1 MFETLSERLEG
12 TFRTLTGRG
21 KLSEDDIRK
30 AMVEVRRA
38 LLEADVN
45 TIVAEEFV
53 KDVTDAALGSKIL
66 TSLTPGQQV
75 IKIVNDKLTELLGGE
90 TEEGEG
96 VGNELNF
103 AKAPPTVIMLVGLQG
118 SGKTTTVGKL
128 ALALRQKKHRPLL
141 VAGDI
146 YRPAAVEQLQTLG
159 RQLDIPVYTEGTDV
173 PPPIIAQH
181 AIAQARKNNNSVVIV
196 DTAGRL
202 QIDEPLMQELQRI
215 KADVKPDEI
224 LLVVDAMSGQE
235 SVNVAMEFNRRVGIS
250 GLIITKMDG
259 DARGGSALSVRA
271 VTGVP
276 IKFMGVGEK
285 LDALETF
292 YPDRIAQRILGMG
305 DILSL
310 IERAQAAYDEEE
322 AEKLQEK
329 MRKGKFDL
337 EDFLSQ
343 MRNLRKMGP
352 LSGLLGMLPGMG
364 GMGKQMKE
372 MRNALNTPEAEAQ
385 LRRTEAI
392 VLSMTKKERQEPDI
406 INASRRRRIATGSG
420 TTVADVNELL
430 QQFRGMR
437 QMMQMMGKGG
447 GMNMANMGSMLG
459 QMSGGGMPNM
469 GGMPM
474 GGGGGGRKQVQAP
487 RDPLADFKKG
497 ARPAGPNGANRP
509 GGSGNGAPR
518 SGVGGGVP
526 VRSGGA
532 PGAGMQRPPKKKKK

>member
-12 TFRTLTGRG
+12 TFRSLTGRG
-21 KLSEDDIRK
+21 KLTEDDIRR

-53 KDVTDAALGSKIL
+53 KDVTDAALGSQIL

-96 VGNELNF
+96 NDNELVMS
-103 AKAPPTVIMLVGLQG
+103 KTPPTVIMLVGLQG

-141 VAGDI
+141 VAGDV
-146 YRPAAVEQLQTLG
+146 YRPAAVDQLQTLG
-159 RQLDIPVYTEGTDV
+159 RQLDIPVYSEGTQV
-173 PPPIIAQH
+173 APPVIAQH

-202 QIDEPLMQELQRI
+202 QIDEPLMQELQTI
-215 KADVKPDEI
+215 KATIQPHEI
-224 LLVVDAMSGQE
+224 LLVVDAMAGQE
-235 SVNVAMEFNRRVGIS
+235 SVNVAMEFNRRVGIT

-276 IKFMGVGEK
+276 IKYMGVGEK
-285 LDALETF
+285 LDALEPF

-310 IERAQAAYDEEE
+310 IERAQATYDEEE
-322 AEKLQEK
+322 AKKLQEK

-343 MRNLRKMGP
+343 MRNLKKMGP
-352 LSGLLGMLPGMG
+352 LSGLLGMLP

-406 INASRRRRIATGSG
+406 INASRRRRIANGSG

-447 GMNMANMGSMLG
+447 GMNMNNLGSMLG
-459 QMSGGGMPNM
+459 NMGGGMPPGM
-469 GGMPM
+469 GGMPGM
-474 GGGGGGRKQVQAP
+474 GGGGAPRKQVQAP

-497 ARPAGPNGANRP
+497 PRPVAPGSSKPAGNGAGAPRPAG
-509 GGSGNGAPR
+509 GGL
-518 SGVGGGVP
+518 P
-526 VRSGGA
+526 VRTGGA
-532 PGAGMQRPPKKKKK
+532 PGAGQNRPPKKKKK

>member
-12 TFRTLTGRG
+12 TFRSLTGRG
-21 KLSEDDIRK
+21 KLTEDDIRK
-30 AMVEVRRA
+30 AMTEVRRA

-53 KDVTDAALGSKIL
+53 KDVTEAALGSQIL

-75 IKIVNDKLTELLGGE
+75 IKIVSDQLTELLGGE

-96 VGNELNF
+96 TGNALNI
-103 AKAPPTVIMLVGLQG
+103 AKAPPTIIMLVGLQG
-118 SGKTTTVGKL
+118 SGKTTTIGKL
-128 ALALRQKKHRPLL
+128 ALALRQQKHRPLL
-141 VAGDI
+141 VAGDV
-146 YRPAAVEQLQTLG
+146 YRPAAIEQLQTLG
-159 RQLDIPVYTEGTDV
+159 QQLDIPVYSEGTQV
-173 PPPIIAQH
+173 APPLIAQH
-181 AIAQARKNNNSVVIV
+181 AIAQARKNNNSVVLV

-202 QIDEPLMQELQRI
+202 QIDEPLMEELQRI
-215 KADVKPDEI
+215 KAEVNPHEI

-235 SVNVAMEFNRRVGIS
+235 SVNVAMEFNRRVGIT

-276 IKFMGVGEK
+276 IKYMGVGEK
-285 LDALETF
+285 LDALEPF

-322 AEKLQEK
+322 AKKLQEK

-343 MRNLRKMGP
+343 MRNLKKMGP
-352 LSGLLGMLPGMG
+352 LGGLLGMLP

-447 GMNMANMGSMLG
+447 GMNMANLGSMLG
-459 QMSGGGMPNM
+459 NMGGGMPPGM
-469 GGMPM
+469 AGGMGM
-474 GGGGGGRKQVQAP
+474 GGGAPRKQIQAP

-497 ARPAGPNGANRP
+497 PRPVGPNGSRP
-509 GGSGNGAPR
+509 GSGKPA
-518 SGVGGGVP
+518 GGLP
-526 VRSGGA
+526 VRAGSA
-532 PGAGMQRPPKKKKK
+532 PGAGQMRPPKKKKK